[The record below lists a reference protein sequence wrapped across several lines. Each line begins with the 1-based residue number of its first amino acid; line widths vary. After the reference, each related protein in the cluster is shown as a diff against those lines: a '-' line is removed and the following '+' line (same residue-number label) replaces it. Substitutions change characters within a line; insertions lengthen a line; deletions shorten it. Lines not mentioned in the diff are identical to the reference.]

1 MSYNKD
7 YRIEVKVVD
16 KRTHQV
22 YDHFKGGP
30 LATAELLS
38 KYVPFVLSLSVKE
51 LRLLQEKG
59 LLEDVEE
66 AKRYVEQERNR

>member
-1 MSYNKD
+1 MSYNND
-7 YRIEVKVVD
+7 IRIEIKVVD

-22 YDHFKGGP
+22 YDHYKGSP

-38 KYVPFVLSLSVKE
+38 KYAPFVLGLSIKE
-51 LRLLQEKG
+51 LQLLQEKG